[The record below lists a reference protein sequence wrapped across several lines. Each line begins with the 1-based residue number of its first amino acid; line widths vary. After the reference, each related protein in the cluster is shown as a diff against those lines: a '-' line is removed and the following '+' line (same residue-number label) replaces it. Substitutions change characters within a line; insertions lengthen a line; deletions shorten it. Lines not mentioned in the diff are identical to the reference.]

1 MSALID
7 PRLLRTRMDNPDLV
21 LVDASYPA
29 IPEFHAKARI
39 GNAVMFDIDA
49 ICDQANPLPHM
60 LPAPDIFAQ
69 AVGDLGIGND
79 DEIVVYDQGGMAMAA
94 ARVWWMFRCFGH
106 KNVKVL
112 NGGMP
117 LWHALGFPV
126 NRAAL
131 APAKAKSYTAS
142 FNPALVVHRQH
153 VVDSIDRPGIAII
166 DARGAERFT
175 GATPDKRPGLKTGHI
190 PGSYNIP
197 FTGLIDPGS
206 GILVEGDK
214 RIAALVESQP
224 QQIITSCGSGVTACV
239 LALALYESGYENAAV
254 YDGSWSEWAQPA
266 LGMPVSTGPGKQ
278 FNERS

>member
-49 ICDQANPLPHM
+49 ISDQANPLPHM
-60 LPAPDIFAQ
+60 LPAPDFFAQ

-117 LWHALGFPV
+117 LWHALGYPINMTAPV
-126 NRAAL
+126 
-131 APAKAKSYTAS
+131 PAKAKPYTAR
-142 FNPALVVHRQH
+142 FNPALVTHRQH
-153 VVDSIDRPGIAII
+153 VVDSIGQADIAIL

-197 FTGLIDPGS
+197 FTGLLDSGS

-214 RIAALVESQP
+214 RIAALIQTKP
-224 QQIITSCGSGVTACV
+224 KQIITSCGSGVTACI
-239 LALALYESGYENAAV
+239 LALALHESGYENAAV

-266 LGMPVSTGPGKQ
+266 LDLPVEAGPGKQ
-278 FNERS
+278 FD

>member
-7 PRLLRTRMDNPDLV
+7 PRILHARMDNPDLV

-60 LPAPDIFAQ
+60 LPTPDIFAQ

-117 LWHALGFPV
+117 LWHALGYPINMTAPV
-126 NRAAL
+126 
-131 APAKAKSYTAS
+131 PPKAKSYTAT
-142 FNPALVVHRQH
+142 FNPTLVAHRQD
-153 VVDSIDRPGIAII
+153 VLDSIGQSDIAIL

-197 FTGLIDPGS
+197 FTGLLDSGS

-214 RIAALVESQP
+214 RIAALIQTKP
-224 QQIITSCGSGVTACV
+224 KQIITSCGSGVTACV
-239 LALALYESGYENAAV
+239 LALALHESGYENAAV

-266 LGMPVSTGPGKQ
+266 LDMPIETGPGKQ
-278 FNERS
+278 FD